1 MRRYYLPLL
10 VCIAIA
16 SDAAVS
22 TEDVLGQMDQTAAK
36 FTGLSADL
44 TKVTYTKVIDEKST
58 ETGPIILKK
67 HGGKDLQVLINFTK
81 PDAKT
86 VGFRG
91 RKAEV
96 YYPKLKT
103 VQEYDLGKQ
112 KGLMD
117 QFLLVGF
124 GTTGKDLKANYAVK
138 YIGDEPINGQPAH
151 KLELTPNSDQIKDK
165 LRKLELWMAESGAYP
180 LQQKFIQPSGD
191 YYLFTYS
198 GVKLNPQLT
207 DETLSLKLPKGVKR
221 ERVQ

>member
-1 MRRYYLPLL
+1 MRHSYLPLSFF
-10 VCIAIA
+10 IAFA
-16 SDAAVS
+16 LHAAV
-22 TEDVLGQMDQTAAK
+22 TTDDVLGQMDQSANK
-36 FTGLSADL
+36 FTGMSADL
-44 TKVTYTKVIDEKST
+44 NRVTYTKVIDEKTT
-58 ETGPIILKK
+58 EQGSILLKK
-67 HGGKDLQVLINFTK
+67 QGARDLQVLIDFVK

-86 VGFRG
+86 VAFRG

-103 VQEYDLGKQ
+103 VQEYDIGKQ
-112 KGLMD
+112 RGLVD
-117 QFLLVGF
+117 QFLLIGF
-124 GTTGKDLKANYAVK
+124 GTTGKDLKSNYAVK
-138 YIGDEPINGQPAH
+138 YIGDEPVGGQRAY

-165 LRKLELWMAESGAYP
+165 LRKLELWIAEAGAYP

-207 DETLSLKLPKGVKR
+207 DEALRLKLPKGVKR